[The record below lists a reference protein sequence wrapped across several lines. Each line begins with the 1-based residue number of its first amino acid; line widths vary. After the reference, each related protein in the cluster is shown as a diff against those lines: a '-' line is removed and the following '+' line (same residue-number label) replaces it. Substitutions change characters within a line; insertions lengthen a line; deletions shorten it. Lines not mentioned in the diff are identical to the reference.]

1 MKTQYTAPNFPT
13 DYIYR
18 STRD

>member
-1 MKTQYTAPNFPT
+1 MKTQYTAPNSPT
-13 DYIYR
+13 DYIHR